1 MPWGGHQFHP
11 CKSSD
16 KTEAVMIANDAS
28 SNKPIACVGFGHV
41 DRYHYGADRCID
53 HLIIIIGIL
62 SLNIWTIVNL
72 LQRLHRLIPL
82 GCISWGQG
90 ITSYASCCRSILYS
104 WKQGSRW
111 TSPTTSSAIFVVGCR
126 NSNSWLVTFPVVVG
140 TPTTE
145 AYVVGRLL
153 AAQVPDSSSSSTVWA
168 DTS

>member
-11 CKSSD
+11 YQSSD
-16 KTEAVMIANDAS
+16 KTEAVMIANDVS

-41 DRYHYGADRCID
+41 DRCHHGADR
-53 HLIIIIGIL
+53 IIGIL
-62 SLNIWTIVNL
+62 SPNIWTIVNL

-111 TSPTTSSAIFVVGCR
+111 TSPTTSSAILVIGSR
-126 NSNSWLVTFPVVVG
+126 NSNSWLVMLPVVVG
-140 TPTTE
+140 TPTTK
-145 AYVVGRLL
+145 AHVVGRLL
-153 AAQVPDSSSSSTVWA
+153 AAQPIHRLCGLILLKCWPVSPSC
-168 DTS
+168 